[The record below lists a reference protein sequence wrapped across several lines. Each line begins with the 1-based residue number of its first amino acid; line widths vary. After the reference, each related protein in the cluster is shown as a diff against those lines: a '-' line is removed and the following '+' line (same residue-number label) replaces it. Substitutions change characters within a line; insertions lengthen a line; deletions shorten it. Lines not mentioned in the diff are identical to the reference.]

1 MVDEGYTLLLDTVL
15 PTLDVENLQ
24 TDSQG
29 NYQIYTNQNPFL
41 LKGLISDNFSG
52 YRLYINNE
60 NVLTDANYFIF
71 DEKFFANRLAAP
83 FEYPVN
89 VTEGENSVQIGLLDT
104 LNNLTKKAISIFYRQ
119 TSPLAPIVTA
129 DTTSLTNKAVN
140 LTATSEAETL
150 IYYCL
155 SGEEYQ
161 LYTDQVAVT
170 SNQKVSFKT
179 LDKYGNYSEPTIYEV
194 KNSQQVIASQPKI
207 DVSPREKL
215 TEAVQ
220 ISLGYQKELTEREQT
235 FTHLRYSLDNGL
247 TYSEYQAPFKLEKS
261 ADIYAQSYD
270 DAGNQSEIIKET
282 VLFEE
287 IVEEKEKP
295 ETETTNPTIPILK
308 PGQEEVNSIIES
320 TKVKESATNLVQPT
334 MANEL
339 NDKDQLPKTGI
350 DVKQSYSILG
360 LWISF
365 YSIYLLLKN
374 KKIL

>member
-1 MVDEGYTLLLDTVL
+1 M
-15 PTLDVENLQ
+15 
-24 TDSQG
+24 
-29 NYQIYTNQNPFL
+29 
-41 LKGLISDNFSG
+41 ISDNFSG

-104 LNNLTKKAISIFYRQ
+104 LNNLTKKAISIYYRQ
-119 TSPLAPIVTA
+119 TSPLAPIVAA

-161 LYTDQVAVT
+161 LYTDQIAVT

-261 ADIYAQSYD
+261 VDIYAQSYD

-374 KKIL
+374 KKNSSNV